1 MQCAHQGFHT
11 ISSSYDRATRV
22 LAFFRR
28 CDDCGARVAEVGR
41 FAYEPR
47 FAAMPVERRV
57 ASRIVEPTPATSRGA
72 RMPGAKD
79 GVDPA
84 TGGS

>member
-41 FAYEPR
+41 IAYEPR
-47 FAAMPVERRV
+47 FAAMPVEARV
-57 ASRIVEPTPATSRGA
+57 AIRIVEPTPATSRGA

-84 TGGS
+84 AGGS